1 MSVIQEITIA
11 VPSDIAEAYSR
22 ATDSQRQQIAL
33 KIGVLLTG
41 TMSEKEIA
49 VDRIK
54 QRMDDISREATANG
68 MTPEIL
74 ASILNENG

>member
-1 MSVIQEITIA
+1 MSAIQEITIA

-22 ATDSQRQQIAL
+22 ATYSQRQQIAL
-33 KIGVLLTG
+33 KIGVMLTG
-41 TMSEKEIA
+41 AMSEKEIA
-49 VDRIK
+49 IDRIK
-54 QRMDDISREATANG
+54 QRMDDISTEATANG